1 MREIVGRAKTVREM
15 LNGAKYSIDYYQRE
29 YKWGEKQVTDL
40 VNDLAAKFLEEF
52 DPSHDRQKIS
62 DYPHYFLGSV
72 IISKKSDGSF
82 IVDGQQRLTSL
93 TLLLILL
100 HNLQKRLGED
110 DRVAVS
116 DLIFS
121 VKYGQKSFNLDVAE
135 RTPCLEALFKEENF
149 DISEA
154 PEAVRNLYERYQD
167 IASAFP
173 AELSDD
179 ALPFFADWLLEN
191 VHLVEIT
198 AYSDDDAYT
207 IFETMNDRGLSLRPT
222 DMLKGYLLAN
232 IEVSDRASTNE
243 RWKERIRAFEDRG
256 KDVDSE
262 FFKAWLRSQY
272 AQKIRERKKGAKQED
287 FDRIGTEYHRWV
299 RDARNQIEL
308 NRPADFKRFLEQ
320 DFEFYSKHYLQLL
333 EAARGQV
340 EGLEHVYYNSLSGFT
355 QQFQLLL
362 APLRVTDSPDEI
374 DRKIRVTAMYVDIL
388 LTWRQWN
395 FRRISYSTM
404 QYAMFLVMRDIRGL
418 DTHSLAEVLVE
429 KLRAEE
435 ENFDD
440 NHYGWDG
447 VGLYLHQQNRKFIHQ
462 FLARITDYMETQS
475 GMTSRFDE
483 FMGYRNVKYEVEH
496 IWADKYERHT
506 DEFDHESDFRD
517 TRNRLG
523 GLLLLP
529 KPFNASYGALPYAE
543 KLPHYASQNLLARSL
558 HSGCYDHNPG
568 FVNFKAREK
577 LSFEPVETFTRKS
590 IDERGELYRKIAK
603 HVWRPEALFE
613 VAQQ

>member
-29 YKWGEKQVTDL
+29 YKWGEKQATDL
-40 VNDLAAKFLEEF
+40 VNDLAEKFLEEF
-52 DPSHDRQKIS
+52 DPSHDRQKIG

-100 HNLQKRLGED
+100 HNLQKRLDEH

-135 RTPCLEALFKEENF
+135 RTPCLEALFKEEDY

-173 AELSDD
+173 SELSED

-222 DMLKGYLLAN
+222 DMLKGYILAN
-232 IEVSDRASTNE
+232 IESADRTSTND
-243 RWKERIRAFEDRG
+243 RWKERIRAFEDWG

-262 FFKAWLRSQY
+262 FFKAWLRSRY

-299 RDARNQIEL
+299 RDARTQIGL
-308 NRPADFKRFLEQ
+308 NRPADFKRFLDR
-320 DFEFYSKHYLQLL
+320 DFEFYSKQYLRLL
-333 EAARGQV
+333 DAANRYV
-340 EGLEHVYYNSLSGFT
+340 DGLEHVYYNSCSGFT

-362 APLRVTDSPDEI
+362 APLRVEDSPEEI
-374 DRKIRVTAMYVDIL
+374 DRKIRVTAMYIDIL

-395 FRRISYSTM
+395 FRRTSYSTM

-429 KLRAEE
+429 KLLAEE
-435 ENFDD
+435 ENFHD

-462 FLARITDYMETQS
+462 FLARITDYIETQS

-483 FMGYRNVKYEVEH
+483 FMGSRNVKYEVEH
-496 IWADKYERHT
+496 IWADKYERHK
-506 DEFDHESDFRD
+506 DEFDHEADFRD
-517 TRNRLG
+517 KRNRLG
-523 GLLLLP
+523 GLVLLP
-529 KPFNASYGALPYAE
+529 KSFNASYGALSYAD
-543 KLPHYASQNLLARSL
+543 KIPHYASQNLLVRSL
-558 HSGCYDHNPG
+558 HPGCYDRNPG
-568 FVNFKAREK
+568 FTSFTEGTG
-577 LSFEPVETFTRKS
+577 LPFEPISDFTRRS
-590 IDERGELYRKIAK
+590 IDERGELYRHIAER
-603 HVWRPEALFE
+603 VWNPDELLAM
-613 VAQQ
+613 AQQ